1 VSQADATAFLDRV
14 ETDEEFAKELESV
27 SDDPPAVLNKMRA
40 EGFEV
45 EPEEVRT
52 AFLDRYGTEL
62 TSEQM
67 DQIAAGVT
75 TEQGILIGIG
85 VAGAAM
91 SAALF

>member
-1 VSQADATAFLDRV
+1 
-14 ETDEEFAKELESV
+14 
-27 SDDPPAVLNKMRA
+27 
-40 EGFEV
+40 
-45 EPEEVRT
+45 
-52 AFLDRYGTEL
+52 
-62 TSEQM
+62 M